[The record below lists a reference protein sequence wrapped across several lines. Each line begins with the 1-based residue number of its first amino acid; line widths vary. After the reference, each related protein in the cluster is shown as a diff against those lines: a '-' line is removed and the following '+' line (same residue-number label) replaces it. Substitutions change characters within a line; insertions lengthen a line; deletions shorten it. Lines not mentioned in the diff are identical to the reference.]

1 MTREPGGFWRRLGAN
16 LLDGLLFMPF
26 YILMILAFNVSE
38 DTTNGILGW
47 VQILYMLI
55 LPVVWVGYTVGK
67 KAMGVQIVRIDG
79 KKITFFTMLK
89 RVILGMLVHVLT
101 FGIGYIVSAFM
112 VGLREDKRAIHDFIA
127 GTQVVRDDE

>member
-16 LLDGLLFMPF
+16 FLDGLVFAPIYVLVI
-26 YILMILAFNVSE
+26 YAFNVSE
-38 DTTNGILGW
+38 DTADGILGLL
-47 VQILYMLI
+47 QILYMII

-67 KAMGVQIVRIDG
+67 KAVGVQIVRIDG
-79 KKITFFTMLK
+79 KKVTFFTMLK

-101 FGIGYIVSAFM
+101 LGIGYVVSAFM

-127 GTQVVRDDE
+127 GTQVVRDE